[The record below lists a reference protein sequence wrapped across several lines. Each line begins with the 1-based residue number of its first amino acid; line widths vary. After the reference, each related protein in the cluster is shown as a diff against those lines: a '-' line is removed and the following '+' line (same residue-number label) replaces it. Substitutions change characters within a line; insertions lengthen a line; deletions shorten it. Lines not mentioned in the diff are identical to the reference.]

1 MKNIRFSI
9 SSFLMIFLLTNLS
22 AQETIQTPK
31 DNKIASSFTKNEEYK
46 MKWYALNDTSKIEIG
61 DVYTKIL
68 KTDKQINMTTTV
80 RMKNN
85 PDWIDESIAELPY
98 FSPLKHTSTNVQRDM
113 LLNFEYENIVT
124 GYYTDKTENKKNEIN
139 EATNG
144 DYFDSN
150 LYPQLIRWLP
160 LKEGYTTSISI
171 FDYNPKSSIGI
182 MKAYVTDTKKGS
194 LNNKAVWLVSVTD
207 DISQKQAL
215 SVYYIDA
222 NTREIL
228 KQEISMGTRKM
239 LMERN

>member
-98 FSPLKHTSTNVQRDM
+98 FSPLKPKFLTRLVYLIEFH
-113 LLNFEYENIVT
+113 
-124 GYYTDKTENKKNEIN
+124 
-139 EATNG
+139 
-144 DYFDSN
+144 
-150 LYPQLIRWLP
+150 LIR
-160 LKEGYTTSISI
+160 
-171 FDYNPKSSIGI
+171 
-182 MKAYVTDTKKGS
+182 
-194 LNNKAVWLVSVTD
+194 
-207 DISQKQAL
+207 
-215 SVYYIDA
+215 
-222 NTREIL
+222 
-228 KQEISMGTRKM
+228 
-239 LMERN
+239 